1 MRNYKK
7 YMDGVEVSP
16 ELHERLSHLTPA
28 KGPAPWKKY
37 GALAAALVLVVGAG
51 ALGLSRL
58 GATDAGPAAEIA
70 EEEPD
75 IAPVTDPAQL
85 PSQQLQTNGGY
96 EVTEGEVVSYF
107 MLPAIV
113 YNDAKDMTMADYSLA
128 PPGSLSRTAGRSD
141 VSALLDGADMTAH
154 LLWDDELAWSGTVW
168 LREEDSS
175 PCAASLYAEGESVMF
190 FVELM
195 EGSAVPSCV
204 VYPDACYKTTTFQGV
219 EITALRSPGYA
230 VKENGRELKESRELS
245 LMANGMGCKLTIYG
259 TDGEQVEEMCA
270 RFARWA
276 IVEGFDL
283 SALSSDGAQVIDS
296 GGESGE
302 PNDKGGADTP
312 AYDPG
317 IYQN

>member
-1 MRNYKK
+1 M
-7 YMDGVEVSP
+7 
-16 ELHERLSHLTPA
+16 
-28 KGPAPWKKY
+28 
-37 GALAAALVLVVGAG
+37 
-51 ALGLSRL
+51 GLSRL
-58 GATDAGPAAEIA
+58 GAADAGPAAEIA

-195 EGSAVPSCV
+195 EGSAVPSCSSLSR
-204 VYPDACYKTTTFQGV
+204 C
-219 EITALRSPGYA
+219 
-230 VKENGRELKESRELS
+230 EL
-245 LMANGMGCKLTIYG
+245 
-259 TDGEQVEEMCA
+259 
-270 RFARWA
+270 
-276 IVEGFDL
+276 
-283 SALSSDGAQVIDS
+283 
-296 GGESGE
+296 
-302 PNDKGGADTP
+302 
-312 AYDPG
+312 
-317 IYQN
+317 

>member
-58 GATDAGPAAEIA
+58 GAADAGPAAEIA

-107 MLPAIV
+107 MLPAIF

-141 VSALLDGADMTAH
+141 VSTLLDGADMTASSCGTMS
-154 LLWDDELAWSGTVW
+154 WRGAEQSGSGRRIP
-168 LREEDSS
+168 LPARP
-175 PCAASLYAEGESVMF
+175 PCT
-190 FVELM
+190 
-195 EGSAVPSCV
+195 P
-204 VYPDACYKTTTFQGV
+204 
-219 EITALRSPGYA
+219 R
-230 VKENGRELKESRELS
+230 
-245 LMANGMGCKLTIYG
+245 
-259 TDGEQVEEMCA
+259 A
-270 RFARWA
+270 RA
-276 IVEGFDL
+276 
-283 SALSSDGAQVIDS
+283 
-296 GGESGE
+296 
-302 PNDKGGADTP
+302 
-312 AYDPG
+312 
-317 IYQN
+317 